1 MSRQQQQ
8 RTTSPPNMARGGGS
22 VGAANVEQV
31 EPHPRGQEPRPG
43 QVRAIGGAP
52 SLDFPDEGSLADDVE
67 HLRTAR
73 AKIRFSCTMLG
84 PFRKPSGNKSMD

>member
-1 MSRQQQQ
+1 
-8 RTTSPPNMARGGGS
+8 MASGGGG

-31 EPHPRGQEPRPG
+31 EPRPWGQEPRLG

-52 SLDFPDEGSLADDVE
+52 SLDLPDGGGLTDDVE

-73 AKIRFSCTMLG
+73 AKIRFSCTMPG
-84 PFRKPSGNKSMD
+84 PFRKPGNKSMD